1 MNVVRSAVVVVCS
14 SCAIL
19 LSVSASAGAYAT
31 LAPPPQPSSSSGLP
45 DGRVYE
51 EVSPPNKH
59 GYQAGAIGTNPETPA
74 LVGVNGSVAS
84 PNGDA
89 VSFSSAGPAAETD
102 SSGLNLTFVAE
113 KTLGGW
119 VSRSTMA
126 RGMKLN
132 ERDSLF
138 IQEPEWY
145 DYSPN
150 LSHLAYETAGAQL
163 AEAPAISFANFYL
176 LGSDP
181 LAAPTWLLRSAV
193 GSFESAEGRTQR
205 ELVGMTPDAS
215 VIYIAYQ
222 AKLLAQD
229 ASRSGWG
236 VYEYHQDGSLTEATV
251 LPNGSVPPTGGQP
264 AATTTSVEYDYF
276 AGENNPASFD
286 NQLSE
291 DGKRLFF
298 VAGGELYV
306 HEILP
311 DGSERSILVSA
322 SRVPGHIGEQAASG
336 VSLFANLTRKPRGVA
351 GTVENVVQSAPT
363 YAYASPDGSHVFFQS
378 IDQLTGDAP
387 SGSEEKVYDFDVDS
401 EALEY
406 LPGVTLGG
414 IVTAAKDGSSF
425 VFVNGSGSSPELD
438 LWSAGPGGGN
448 VRAIAVLPGGGFV
461 GPGRMAADGSVLVF
475 QAQAPIAGFNN
486 GGMEQIY
493 RYEVDT
499 NELDCLSCPPAGIK
513 PSGNAYLSATD
524 QYLTPFG
531 GASGAEKPVNDVRGV
546 SSDGGRVFFDSPDPL
561 VSRDTDGQLDM
572 YEWEDGTV
580 FLISSGTS
588 SDYSLFLD
596 NSESGGDA
604 FFATNDELV
613 EGDNDGGFDV
623 YDARIPRPGDNPP
636 PAAVPCSG
644 DVCQGPPSVPNL
656 LGAPPSATF
665 NGVGNIV
672 EEPVGTSKSAPKK
685 AVSRKPSLSKQLR
698 ACRKLKSKRRR
709 VSCERQARKKQG
721 SAANLISKRDQ
732 TKRGK

>member
-14 SCAIL
+14 SCAIS
-19 LSVSASAGAYAT
+19 LSMSASVGAYAT
-31 LAPPPQPSSSSGLP
+31 IGPPPQPSSSSGLP

-51 EVSPPNKH
+51 EVSPANKH

-74 LVGVNGSVAS
+74 IVGVNGSVAS
-84 PNGDA
+84 PDGNA

-138 IQEPEWY
+138 IQEPDWY
-145 DYSPN
+145 DYSPD
-150 LSHLAYETAGAQL
+150 LSHLAYAVNGAQL
-163 AEAPAISFANFYL
+163 AEAPADSAANFYL

-181 LAAPTWLLRSAV
+181 LAEPTWLMHSIAGPSL
-193 GSFESAEGRTQR
+193 EGLSGGD

-215 VIYIAYQ
+215 VIYIAYGG
-222 AKLLAQD
+222 KLLPQD

-251 LPNGSVPPTGGQP
+251 LPDGSLPAGGGQP
-264 AATTTSVEYDYF
+264 AATTTSAEYDYG

-298 VAGGELYV
+298 VAGGQLYV

-311 DGSERSILVSA
+311 DGSEHSVLVSA
-322 SRVPGHIGEQAASG
+322 SRAEGHVGEQAPNG
-336 VSLFANLTRKPRGVA
+336 VSLFANLTRKTIG
-351 GTVENVVQSAPT
+351 GTEVEKAVESAPT

-378 IDQLTGDAP
+378 VDQLTDDAP
-387 SGSEEKVYDFDVDS
+387 NGTEEKVYDFDVDS
-401 EALEY
+401 ESLEY
-406 LPGVTLGG
+406 LPSVTLGG

-438 LWSAGPGGGN
+438 LWSAGPGGGTT
-448 VRAIAVLPGGGFV
+448 RAIAVLPGGGFV
-461 GPGRMAADGSVLVF
+461 GPGRMVEDGSVLVF

-486 GGMEQIY
+486 GGLEQIY
-493 RYEVDT
+493 RYDVNT

-513 PSGNAYLSATD
+513 PSGNSYLSATD

-546 SSDGGRVFFDSPDPL
+546 SSDGSRVFFDSPDPL

-572 YEWEDGTV
+572 YEWENGAV

-613 EGDNDGGFDV
+613 EGDNDAGFDV

-672 EEPVGTSKSAPKK
+672 EELAIASKSTPKK
-685 AVSRKPSLSKQLR
+685 AVSKKPSLSRQLR

-721 SAANLISKRDQ
+721 SAASLTGKRDQ
-732 TKRGK
+732 IKRGK